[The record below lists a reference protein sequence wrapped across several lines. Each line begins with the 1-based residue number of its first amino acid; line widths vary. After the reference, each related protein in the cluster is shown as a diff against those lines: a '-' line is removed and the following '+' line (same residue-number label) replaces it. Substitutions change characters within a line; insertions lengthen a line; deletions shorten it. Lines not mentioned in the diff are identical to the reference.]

1 MPRKYERKVG
11 GGPPLLA
18 GDIFQMM
25 GLPSIGYSSMP
36 LENIFNSVM
45 GPGAFTNLRNTGTK
59 MLLDNVLKGVVGK
72 GRRRV
77 GGAGPTLQEKINYLI
92 ENRHVLYANPYYG
105 NHHQTIDQFLG
116 QHQDGHLYNTLSQ
129 NEQYHVL
136 EQVDELT
143 RAIAQSQRPALSPP
157 PSPPARPLPSSPSPS
172 PPPSPAY
179 SGEYMTDPF
188 SGYSDYSSDDYEGA
202 GRPRKNHQA
211 AISRIHAAAK
221 TKIEKLDD
229 KITAKTT
236 KKQRDAIEKK
246 IKKIQ
251 HDALQKVDL
260 HRQMAAASAA
270 SSVCKHKYPNKC
282 KCPKMHGAGIFDMF
296 KNYTNELDLPGTGKK
311 LANSA
316 LEILMKRALA
326 GGSQPFDAPLMMG
339 PRLVGGH
346 WYDYINPAWYF
357 KKTMQKVVEPVLHA
371 TKLDK
376 VVGAIPGVNM
386 VAAMTGAIK
395 PPGMPSAPPAAAA
408 PAKAGAGR
416 RRRRRGGA
424 GLVDDLE
431 GGAIPDF
438 EEMSLTKLRQLYKA
452 LEQQPQLSKEQL
464 IGAIEPYFE
473 ADAAPRR
480 RRVARTP
487 SSRSPSPSPAP
498 APAPKKAPKKQDAAY
513 YRERYARRKA
523 QRQGETVKEI

>member
-1 MPRKYERKVG
+1 MPRDYKRKVG

-18 GDIFQMM
+18 GDLMSM
-25 GLPSIGYSSMP
+25 LGMPSIGMTAMP
-36 LENIFNSVM
+36 LESIFNSVM

-72 GRRRV
+72 GKKPRGRPRKV
-77 GGAGPTLQEKINYLI
+77 GGAGPSLRERIRNIINK
-92 ENRHVLYANPYYG
+92 RHILFENPYYG
-105 NHHQTIDQFLG
+105 NHHQAIDQFLSL
-116 QHQDGHLYNTLSQ
+116 HENGHFFNTLSQ

-136 EQVDELT
+136 EQVNELEN
-143 RAIAQSQRPALSPP
+143 AIHLAQRPAIAPP
-157 PSPPARPLPSSPSPS
+157 PSPPPRPLPASPSPS
-172 PPPSPAY
+172 PPPMSE
-179 SGEYMTDPF
+179 EYLSDPF

-202 GRPRKNHQA
+202 GRRRKDHQA
-211 AISRIHAAAK
+211 AISRIHGAAK
-221 TKIEKLDD
+221 DKIDKLND

-236 KKQRDAIEKK
+236 KKQRDAIEQK

-251 HDALQKVDL
+251 HDALQKIDA
-260 HRQMAAASAA
+260 HGKMAAASASA
-270 SSVCKHKYPNKC
+270 SKVCKHKHPNKC
-282 KCPKMHGAGIFDMF
+282 KCPKMHGGAGIFDLF

-376 VVGAIPGVNM
+376 VVNAIPGVNM
-386 VAAMTGAIK
+386 VAALTGATK
-395 PPGMPSAPPAAAA
+395 P
-408 PAKAGAGR
+408 AGAG

-480 RRVARTP
+480 RRVARSP
-487 SSRSPSPSPAP
+487 SRSPSPAP
-498 APAPKKAPKKQDAAY
+498 AAKKAPKKQDAAY

-523 QRQGETVKEI
+523 ARQAAAGVDVGLE